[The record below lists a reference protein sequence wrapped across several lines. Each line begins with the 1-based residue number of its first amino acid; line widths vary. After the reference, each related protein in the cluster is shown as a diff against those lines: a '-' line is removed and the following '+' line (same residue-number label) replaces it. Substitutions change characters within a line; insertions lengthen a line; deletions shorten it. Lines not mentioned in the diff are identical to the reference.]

1 MGSGSLT
8 FIGVA
13 GAAATVYALQV
24 AMGRMLPIADY
35 SLYAALAGI
44 FNMVAVPL
52 SAVLLVVTRAVALE
66 AGLGDAVG
74 ATAVRRQA
82 VRELAIGGTTLVLVG
97 VATSG
102 LLAAPLGSPS
112 PLPVAAMWVAVGVN
126 VYLALGLALLQG
138 AHRFVHLTA
147 ANLAS
152 AGARLVA
159 CIALVALG
167 FGVVGAM
174 AGIALACA
182 IGAVAV
188 WWALGPAPAPAPP
201 PRRTHSLL
209 LSRSA
214 LVLAGSNVAFI
225 AMSQFDYVLV
235 RVFLAPEQAS
245 QYAAAAVLAKSVLW
259 LPVGIVIA
267 LFPMVASEAAAS
279 RPIRHLLR
287 QGLIMAAVT
296 SGALAVVLAL
306 GAGLWIRLLYGPKFE
321 AAAPYLAWLS
331 LAYFPMAIVL
341 VVDNHQLALHRARFI
356 LAYAGVAAAEVIAL
370 ALPGATPERLVSVI
384 VAGSLICLAWA
395 LWIVVGQLRAGAD
408 KAPAGSLS
416 RS

>member
-1 MGSGSLT
+1 
-8 FIGVA
+8 
-13 GAAATVYALQV
+13 
-24 AMGRMLPIADY
+24 MGRMLPVADY

-66 AGLGDAVG
+66 AGRKDAGG
-74 ATAVRRQA
+74 ATAVRHQA
-82 VRELAIGGTTLVLVG
+82 VRELTIGGTAVVLVG
-97 VATSG
+97 IATSG
-102 LLAAPLGSPS
+102 FLATSLGSPS
-112 PLPVAAMWVAVGVN
+112 PWPVAAMWVAVGVN
-126 VYLALGLALLQG
+126 VSLALGLALLQG
-138 AHRFVHLTA
+138 AHRFAHLTA

-152 AGARLVA
+152 AGARLIA

-167 FGVVGAM
+167 LGVVGAM

-188 WWALGPAPAPAPP
+188 WWALGPASASERPLRP
-201 PRRTHSLL
+201 THGLL
-209 LSRSA
+209 LSRGA
-214 LVLAGSNVAFI
+214 LVLAVSNLAFI

-235 RVFLAPEQAS
+235 RVFLDPEQAS
-245 QYAAAAVLAKSVLW
+245 QYAAGAVLAKSVLW

-287 QGLIMAAVT
+287 QGLLMAAVT
-296 SGALAVVLAL
+296 SGALAAVLAL
-306 GAGLWIRLLYGPKFE
+306 GAGFWIRLLYGPRFD

-331 LAYFPMAIVL
+331 LAYLPMAIVL

-356 LAYAGVAAAEVIAL
+356 LAYAGVALAEVLAL
-370 ALPGATPERLVSVI
+370 ALPGATLDRLVAVI
-384 VAGSLICLAWA
+384 VAGSLLCLAWA
-395 LWIVVGQLRAGAD
+395 LWIVAGQLRAGTD
-408 KAPAGSLS
+408 EEAGSRLS